1 MKSPKV
7 KYTIPYKYNGHKSGG
22 GEMPPMPQGAPPLPA
37 ALGGKGGKLL
47 VPTTSNICPFAV
59 RK

>member
-7 KYTIPYKYNGHKSGG
+7 KYTIPYKYNGQIWGRRNASRATGRSSPAGG
-22 GEMPPMPQGAPPLPA
+22 F
-37 ALGGKGGKLL
+37 GGKGGKLL